1 MLESD
6 LSMEELTPVISFK
19 PLCIWQEPAGYW
31 LEDTSTNGTLVNGE
45 RVAKHGSVPLAEG
58 DKVQLS
64 FNAGGDESV
73 LL

>member
-1 MLESD
+1 M
-6 LSMEELTPVISFK
+6 VNIVK
-19 PLCIWQEPAGYW
+19 APLCGRFKLLWLCQDPAGYW

-45 RVAKHGSVPLAEG
+45 RVLKHASVPLAEG

-64 FNAGGDESV
+64 FNAGGDENI